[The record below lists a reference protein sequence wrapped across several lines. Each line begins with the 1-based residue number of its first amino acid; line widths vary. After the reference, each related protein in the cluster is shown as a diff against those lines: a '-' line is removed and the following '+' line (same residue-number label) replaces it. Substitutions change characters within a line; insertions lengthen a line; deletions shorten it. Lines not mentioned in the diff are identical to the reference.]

1 MTWLLRAP
9 RHQQQALLL
18 TWLSWV
24 FGAMDTMFY
33 ALVLAP
39 AMQDVLA
46 DASGTSVSGD
56 AIGWYGGLILTIFL
70 LGWGTGGVVF
80 GRIADRIGRK
90 STLIA
95 TLIIYAGATGASAWS
110 SSWEAFAVT
119 RFVTGL
125 GIGGQWAAG
134 AALVAETFP
143 DERRAAAAAFL
154 QSAWGFGFFLAAA
167 VNLLAKDWGWRA
179 LFTIGLLPMG
189 LVPFI
194 RHYVSDPEQWLK
206 TRAAGGGIRAS
217 DGDGLREIFTPPL
230 LRHTIAGTSLA
241 LTAIFGLWGVTNWT
255 PTLIQ
260 TLPEIRTMTS
270 TQATEAVSRAVM
282 ILNVG
287 ALAGYFSFAPLARW
301 LGRRAA
307 FALMCGG
314 SLALVPVSFLPQ
326 HSYATLLV
334 LLPVLGFFT
343 KGIFGGFPLYLPEL
357 FATRLRATG
366 AGFCFNAGRII
377 ASFSPFLTGV
387 LVSALG
393 TFGRAA
399 SVVALIYLLGLG
411 TLPFAPETKDRP
423 LPD

>member
-1 MTWLLRAP
+1 
-9 RHQQQALLL
+9 
-18 TWLSWV
+18 
-24 FGAMDTMFY
+24 
-33 ALVLAP
+33 
-39 AMQDVLA
+39 
-46 DASGTSVSGD
+46 
-56 AIGWYGGLILTIFL
+56 
-70 LGWGTGGVVF
+70 
-80 GRIADRIGRK
+80 
-90 STLIA
+90 
-95 TLIIYAGATGASAWS
+95 
-110 SSWEAFAVT
+110 
-119 RFVTGL
+119 
-125 GIGGQWAAG
+125 
-134 AALVAETFP
+134 
-143 DERRAAAAAFL
+143 
-154 QSAWGFGFFLAAA
+154 
-167 VNLLAKDWGWRA
+167 
-179 LFTIGLLPMG
+179 MG